1 MIDNV
6 CVVFCLEQY
15 GMKDLLSFILVVSC
29 FEVFLV
35 LVYQQWSSHIC
46 QVADS
51 AGTTTWV

>member
-35 LVYQQWSSHIC
+35 LVYQQ
-46 QVADS
+46 
-51 AGTTTWV
+51 